1 MGHRLGISDLI
12 MKTQTINLAGPRS
25 AHKSESQITDYT
37 LKKIEQYGF
46 NYFHFKF
53 SPRFTSMPLLSNMLS
68 NYPNEFIKTFER
80 THYTHKN
87 PIIAHCH
94 FSISPIAWDDELFC
108 ESPEIWQECQAHGL
122 KHGWSQSVH
131 DASGG
136 VSILSLARSYPPLT
150 EDEFTEKAANVL
162 WLCNQL
168 HSFMS
173 ARSNPR
179 LRELPPISR
188 LSIRESEVLK
198 WTAEGKTA
206 SDIAM
211 ILSLTTRTVNFHI
224 SSAIRKMGANNKTSA
239 VVIATKSGLL

>member
-1 MGHRLGISDLI
+1 
-12 MKTQTINLAGPRS
+12 MKTQAINLAGPCS
-25 AHKSESQITDYT
+25 AHKSESQIADYT

-46 NYFHFKF
+46 DYFHFKF
-53 SPRFTSMPLLSNMLS
+53 TPRLSSHFANSNTLS
-68 NYPNEFIKTFER
+68 NYPNELIKTYEKNHFM
-80 THYTHKN
+80 HKN

-94 FSISPIAWDDELFC
+94 FSIAPIVWDEELFC
-108 ESPEIWQECQAHGL
+108 ESPQIWQEILAHGMRY
-122 KHGWSQSVH
+122 GWSQSVH

-136 VSILSLARSYPPLT
+136 VSILSVARHYPPIT
-150 EDEFTEKAANVL
+150 EDEFTEKAAHVL

-173 ARSNPR
+173 ARSLPR
-179 LRELPPISR
+179 LRELPPVIR
-188 LSIRESEVLK
+188 LSVRESEVLK

-211 ILSLTTRTVNFHI
+211 ILRLTTRTVNFHI

>member
-1 MGHRLGISDLI
+1 
-12 MKTQTINLAGPRS
+12 MKTQAINLVGHNS
-25 AHKSESQITDYT
+25 AHKSESQISDYT
-37 LKKIEQYGF
+37 LKKVEQHGF
-46 NYFHFKF
+46 SYFHFKLT
-53 SPRFTSMPLLSNMLS
+53 PRFSSVPMHSNTLS
-68 NYPNEFIKTFER
+68 NYPNEFIRTFEKN
-80 THYTHKN
+80 HSLHKN

-94 FSISPIAWDDELFC
+94 FSIAPIAWDEELFC
-108 ESPEIWQECQAHGL
+108 DSPEIWQECQAHGL
-122 KHGWSQSVH
+122 KYGWSQSVH

-150 EDEFTEKAANVL
+150 EDEFTEKAAHAL

-173 ARSNPR
+173 ARSLPR
-179 LRELPPISR
+179 LRELPPVSR

>member
-1 MGHRLGISDLI
+1 
-12 MKTQTINLAGPRS
+12 MKTQAINLAGPCI
-25 AHKSESQITDYT
+25 AHKSESQIADYT
-37 LKKIEQYGF
+37 LKKIEHYGF

-53 SPRFTSMPLLSNMLS
+53 TPKFSSIPVSSNTLS
-68 NYPNEFIKTFER
+68 NYPNEFIKAYEKNHFMR
-80 THYTHKN
+80 KN
-87 PIIAHCH
+87 PIVAHCH
-94 FSISPIAWDDELFC
+94 FSIAPIVWDEDLFC
-108 ESPEIWQECQAHGL
+108 DSPEIWQAIQTHGL
-122 KHGWSQSVH
+122 IYGWSQSVH

-136 VSILSLARSYPPLT
+136 ISILSVARSHPTLT
-150 EDEFTEKAANVL
+150 EDEFTEKAAHVL

-173 ARSNPR
+173 ARSLPR

-188 LSIRESEVLK
+188 LSVRESEVLK

>member
-1 MGHRLGISDLI
+1 
-12 MKTQTINLAGPRS
+12 MKTQTLNLAGAS
-25 AHKSESQITDYT
+25 CAHKSKSLITDYT

-53 SPRFTSMPLLSNMLS
+53 SPRLSSPPLHGSTLS
-68 NYPNEFIKTFER
+68 NYPNEFIKTFEK
-80 THYTHKN
+80 THFLHKN

-94 FSISPIAWDDELFC
+94 YSISPIAWDDELFC
-108 ESPEIWQECQAHGL
+108 QSPEIWQGCQAHGL
-122 KHGWSQSVH
+122 NYGWSQSVH
-131 DASGG
+131 DAAGG
-136 VSILSLARSYPPLT
+136 VSILSLARSSPPLT
-150 EDEFTEKAANVL
+150 EDEFTEKVANVL

-173 ARSNPR
+173 AQSLPR
-179 LRELPPISR
+179 LRELPPSSR